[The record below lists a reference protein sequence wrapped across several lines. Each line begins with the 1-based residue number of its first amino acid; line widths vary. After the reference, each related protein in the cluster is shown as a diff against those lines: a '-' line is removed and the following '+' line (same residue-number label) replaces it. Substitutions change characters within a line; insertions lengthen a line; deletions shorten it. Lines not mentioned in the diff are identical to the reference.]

1 MPFIFGLIGLLIGGA
16 LAYFF
21 FQNKLQ
27 QIQRKLE
34 SSEKKLERANRAL
47 EDTESLR
54 SQQAIHTQE
63 LQNAR
68 QQLQSV
74 EASYQGQIRNLE
86 ESYELQLQ
94 EVEKRQGNPAVLA
107 DSQDRIRQIE
117 QSYQAQIQELQA
129 NHQNEKIAIEQS
141 YQAQI
146 RELQQSYEQTL
157 EEIQQTPPVQAFDN
171 PPETSPETT
180 EGGGWQGAAMGAA
193 AIAGAAGLA
202 GWATSTF
209 VNREDEE
216 APVVEES
223 SEEPIAES
231 LFEVPDESPEEPI
244 AESPI
249 EVSEETPE
257 ENWADASLGED
268 LLEGADLSSWTE
280 SEPAT
285 VSGEITEE
293 LVAESTFEVPD
304 EAPEENW
311 ADQPLAGEV
320 AIESEMMGWTE
331 TAPVVEE
338 PTEELVVES
347 PFEVPDEAPEEN
359 WIDTP
364 GEDNLL
370 SGMDLSAWTDSPTA
384 AIAEELTEEIPL
396 VESLEQ
402 TSEEPLA
409 ESSFEMPEFTLEENW
424 VDTPGENDLFGE
436 SELASWTNSPSPQ
449 LLEEPIQS
457 LEETFE
463 TPDISFDLGESFDS
477 SVEAELPSFENA
489 EALTETSTVSELD
502 FLSMLQTEEPSLGE
516 SEELSSF
523 MDSADSALPDFLGE
537 ETLNDDLQLL
547 DMFPP
552 ETEDLGNLSEPLTNE
567 ENAPFINFF
576 DSEAEKSDL
585 EFLEMLKTDDDNLSR
600 LGSNETDDLFGD
612 LFTPDDSP
620 SPDIHDLFDSVE
632 SQAPKASQEGLEELF
647 GDDTLSFDNW
657 DLPSSDKPS
666 VD

>member
-1 MPFIFGLIGLLIGGA
+1 MMGW
-16 LAYFF
+16 
-21 FQNKLQ
+21 
-27 QIQRKLE
+27 
-34 SSEKKLERANRAL
+34 
-47 EDTESLR
+47 TE
-54 SQQAIHTQE
+54 T
-63 LQNAR
+63 
-68 QQLQSV
+68 
-74 EASYQGQIRNLE
+74 
-86 ESYELQLQ
+86 
-94 EVEKRQGNPAVLA
+94 
-107 DSQDRIRQIE
+107 
-117 QSYQAQIQELQA
+117 
-129 NHQNEKIAIEQS
+129 
-141 YQAQI
+141 
-146 RELQQSYEQTL
+146 
-157 EEIQQTPPVQAFDN
+157 
-171 PPETSPETT
+171 
-180 EGGGWQGAAMGAA
+180 
-193 AIAGAAGLA
+193 
-202 GWATSTF
+202 
-209 VNREDEE
+209 
-216 APVVEES
+216 APVI
-223 SEEPIAES
+223 EEP
-231 LFEVPDESPEEPI
+231 
-244 AESPI
+244 
-249 EVSEETPE
+249 
-257 ENWADASLGED
+257 
-268 LLEGADLSSWTE
+268 
-280 SEPAT
+280 
-285 VSGEITEE
+285 TEE
-293 LVAESTFEVPD
+293 LVAESPFEVPD
-304 EAPEENW
+304 EVPEENW
-311 ADQPLAGEV
+311 TDQPLAGEV
-320 AIESEMMGWTE
+320 VIESEMMGWTE
-331 TAPVVEE
+331 TAPVIEE

-370 SGMDLSAWTDSPTA
+370 SGMDLSAWTDSPPA

-436 SELASWTNSPSPQ
+436 SELASWTDSPSPQ

-457 LEETFE
+457 LEETLA

-585 EFLEMLKTDDDNLSR
+585 EFLEMLKTDDDNLSH